1 MLMNFGWI
9 HHFDLQFVHCCWINF
24 FMFKFFPRA
33 FERRVKGGGL
43 LYIFICS
50 YVHMFITSSHLLIFS
65 SSHLHIFTSS
75 LSLSPRSLA
84 RALSLSLL
92 PSVAVSLLLFLVSLK
107 AKTEAKLRFY
117 ILFCGHPFA
126 RNGSSVKNWRKIAIL
141 LRSNPFARNEV
152 WVWKTD
158 AKLRF
163 YILGGNPFA
172 RESKSVR
179 AKGFG
184 GKTFVCKSVCV

>member
-50 YVHMFITSSHLLIFS
+50 YVHMFITSSHL
-65 SSHLHIFTSS
+65 HIFS
-75 LSLSPRSLA
+75 LSLLARSL
-84 RALSLSLL
+84 ALSLSLL

-179 AKGFG
+179 AKVFVC
-184 GKTFVCKSVCV
+184 KRIVCKSVCV

>member
-50 YVHMFITSSHLLIFS
+50 YVHMFITFLLIFS
-65 SSHLHIFTSS
+65 SSHLHIS
-75 LSLSPRSLA
+75 LSLSSLA
-84 RALSLSLL
+84 RSRSLSLSC
-92 PSVAVSLLLFLVSLK
+92 PPWRSLSFFFLVSLK